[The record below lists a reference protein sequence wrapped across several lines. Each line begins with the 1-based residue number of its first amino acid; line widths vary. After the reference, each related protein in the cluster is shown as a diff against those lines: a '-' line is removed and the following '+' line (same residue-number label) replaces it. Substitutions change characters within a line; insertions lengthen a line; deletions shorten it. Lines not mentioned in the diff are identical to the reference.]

1 MTLRRIRRVVSEA
14 VREYAADVISDLLL
28 VGGFAALGYGL
39 WGVDPRLTY
48 GVLGVLAM
56 YAGWRMGAEA

>member
-1 MTLRRIRRVVSEA
+1 MTLRSFRQKA
-14 VREYAADVISDLLL
+14 GALAREYAVDVIADLLL
-28 VGGFAALGYGL
+28 VGGFVALGYGL

-56 YAGWRMGAEA
+56 YAGWQTGASE